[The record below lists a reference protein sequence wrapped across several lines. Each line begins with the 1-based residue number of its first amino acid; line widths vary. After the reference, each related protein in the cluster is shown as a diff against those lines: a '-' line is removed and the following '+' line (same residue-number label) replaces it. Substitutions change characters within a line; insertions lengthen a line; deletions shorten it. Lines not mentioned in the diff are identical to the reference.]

1 MQHAPLH
8 ASRTNPAVE
17 LPVETGEA
25 WAFGRNLDLVEV
37 LLHGPGLAGLDF
49 KPMTSLQPHLKSM
62 LAGCIAVLLPLLI
75 GPVIAAENQL
85 LLRPSQER
93 FSSGDRI
100 WWLEW
105 RQGKQLLQRWAA
117 ASGAGQSQGLD
128 RRWSPGNGAP
138 LPAGTYDLGRPEP
151 WGRAL
156 WIGLEPRF
164 STRRSGLGIHH
175 CFPGVGCICLPQ
187 RRELDQLASLIR
199 RHDIRR
205 LVVLQ

>member
-1 MQHAPLH
+1 
-8 ASRTNPAVE
+8 
-17 LPVETGEA
+17 
-25 WAFGRNLDLVEV
+25 
-37 LLHGPGLAGLDF
+37 
-49 KPMTSLQPHLKSM
+49 M
-62 LAGCIAVLLPLLI
+62 LAGCVAVLLPLLI

-138 LPAGTYDLGRPEP
+138 LPAGTYSLGRPEP
-151 WGRAL
+151 WGRDL

>member
-1 MQHAPLH
+1 MKRLQTRLIGMLACC
-8 ASRTNPAVE
+8 
-17 LPVETGEA
+17 
-25 WAFGRNLDLVEV
+25 
-37 LLHGPGLAGLDF
+37 AGL
-49 KPMTSLQPHLKSM
+49 M
-62 LAGCIAVLLPLLI
+62 LPLLT

-93 FSSGDRI
+93 FASGDRI

-105 RQGKQLLQRWAA
+105 RQGKRLMQRWAA

-138 LPAGTYDLGRPEP
+138 LPAGTYALGRPEP
-151 WGRAL
+151 WGRDL

-187 RRELDQLASLIR
+187 RPQLDEVAALIK
-199 RHDIRR
+199 RHGIRH
-205 LVVLQ
+205 LDVVQ

>member
-1 MQHAPLH
+1 LH
-8 ASRTNPAVE
+8 KTVADANEDPF
-17 LPVETGEA
+17 L
-25 WAFGRNLDLVEV
+25 
-37 LLHGPGLAGLDF
+37 F
-49 KPMTSLQPHLKSM
+49 KPMTSLQSHLLRM
-62 LAGCIAVLLPLLI
+62 LGGCTAVLLSLLI
-75 GPVIAAENQL
+75 GPVVAAESQL

-105 RQGKQLLQRWAA
+105 RQGKQVLQRWAA
-117 ASGAGQSQGLD
+117 ASGASQSQALD
-128 RRWSPGNGAP
+128 RRWNPGNGAP
-138 LPAGTYDLGRPEP
+138 LPAGTYLLGRPEL
-151 WGRAL
+151 WGRDL

-164 STRRSGLGIHH
+164 STRRSGLGIHN

-199 RHDIRR
+199 KHDIRR